1 MSNKCHNSKYR
12 SPFVKK
18 LHLVLFVLYEFVLH
32 VFRQLTTGYFPHT
45 VSRDDVD
52 EPDPSVEPLL
62 DADECGDKV
71 ADLPLRQ
78 SDILS
83 LHDETYRDLTEPA
96 IHFTDHRGVF
106 NLRMLDEDGLELD
119 RRHLVGFVL
128 DDIFAPAHDVNG
140 AGEVV
145 VADVSRVDESLRV
158 DGLFRFL
165 EVVQVAFGD
174 GAADADFAALAGWE
188 FATSF
193 WVRYFHT
200 KAATHSTAAFFP
212 IVGRVD
218 G

>member
-1 MSNKCHNSKYR
+1 MSNKCHNS
-12 SPFVKK
+12 K

-32 VFRQLTTGYFPHT
+32 AFRQLTTGYFPQT
-45 VSRDDVD
+45 VSRDDVN

-78 SDILS
+78 SDAHS
-83 LHDETYRDLTEPA
+83 LHDETHRDLTAPA
-96 IHFTDHRGVF
+96 IRFTNHRGVF

-128 DDIFAPAHDVNG
+128 DDIFAPAHDVDG
-140 AGEVV
+140 AGVVV

-165 EVVQVAFGD
+165 GVVQVAFGD

-193 WVRYFHT
+193 WVRYFHA

-212 IVGRVD
+212 IVGSVD